1 MIYNSAMLVKTM
13 MCAMIAVGGTGM
25 QAVGYDGFGATVGG
39 NKGPV
44 VRVTS
49 LADKGP
55 GTLREAV
62 QRGGRRIVF
71 AKSGTVKLKKTLV
84 IKQPK
89 LTIDGL
95 NAAVTIT
102 GAPVVI
108 QATHD
113 VVVRFMRFRKSPDD
127 NLRIVGACR
136 HIVIDH
142 CSSTSAGDGALD
154 ITIDYDKPK
163 QRPADITVSW
173 CIFAGTKKAMLI
185 SNADNISLHHNLFLD
200 NEMRNPQLH
209 DARNFD
215 FRNNVIHRW
224 GIYGLRARA
233 ESTGNVMY
241 NFLGPS
247 SSPRKNQKL
256 ALVLM
261 GKEEAKIPVGPIH
274 VAGNLGPG
282 KLNLNTTGIAPKA
295 LNAPAVTVWN
305 PTQAYRYVI
314 QHAGARPLD
323 KVDLALLKGL

>member
-1 MIYNSAMLVKTM
+1 
-13 MCAMIAVGGTGM
+13 
-25 QAVGYDGFGATVGG
+25 
-39 NKGPV
+39 
-44 VRVTS
+44 
-49 LADKGP
+49 
-55 GTLREAV
+55 
-62 QRGGRRIVF
+62 
-71 AKSGTVKLKKTLV
+71 
-84 IKQPK
+84 
-89 LTIDGL
+89 L
-95 NAAVTIT
+95 NGAVTIT
-102 GAPVVI
+102 GAPVAI
-108 QATHD
+108 EATHD
-113 VVVRFMRFRKSPDD
+113 VIVRFIRFRKSPDD

-185 SNADNISLHHNLFLD
+185 SNADNISLHHNMFLD

-215 FRNNVIHRW
+215 FRNNVIYHW
-224 GIYGLRARA
+224 GVYGLRARA
-233 ESTGNVMY
+233 GTTGNVMY

-247 SSPRKNQKL
+247 SNPRKNQKL

-282 KLNLNTTGIAPKA
+282 KLNLNPAGTAPKA
-295 LNAPAVTVWN
+295 IRAPTVTVWN
-305 PTQAYRYVI
+305 PAQAYRYVI